1 MSVLVVIDAAA
12 VNGGPLAR
20 SLETAS
26 RAAAAC
32 GSDVQT
38 VRLHDTYGHL
48 CVRCMACS
56 RGSRRCVS
64 RDDGLAALSAL
75 MRSADAVLV
84 GAPSRLH
91 GGDPAAKALL
101 VRLVRAFA
109 DQPDARCSA
118 PVLSRGGAGKRA
130 AVVASCTPPSLV
142 PALAGQ
148 MVGTA
153 GTAWRTL
160 ADCGVDI
167 VGTAALLGA
176 WSGAGAMDG
185 PLSRSHDLG
194 RMLAAPRHGGE
205 LRAAAVPRP
214 AAPRHADDDSAPVP
228 THLVRPVGV

>member
-32 GSDVQT
+32 GSDVHS

-48 CVRCMACS
+48 CIRCMACA

-64 RDDGLAALSAL
+64 RDGGLAALASL

-84 GAPSRLH
+84 GAPSRLF
-91 GGDPAAKALL
+91 GGDPVAKALL
-101 VRLVRAFA
+101 IRLVRAFA
-109 DQPDARCSA
+109 EQPEVRCSA
-118 PVLSRGGAGKRA
+118 PVASRGGAGKLA

-142 PALAGQ
+142 TALAGQ

-160 ADCGVDI
+160 ADCGVHI
-167 VGTAALLGA
+167 VGTAALPGA

-185 PLSRSHDLG
+185 PLSRSHELG
-194 RMLAAPRHGGE
+194 RMLAAPRRVDDASSPA
-205 LRAAAVPRP
+205 RA
-214 AAPRHADDDSAPVP
+214 
-228 THLVRPVGV
+228 HLVRPVGV

>member
-26 RAAAAC
+26 RSAAAC
-32 GSDVQT
+32 GGDVRT
-38 VRLHDTYGHL
+38 VRLYDTYGRL
-48 CVRCMACS
+48 CARCMACS
-56 RGSRRCVS
+56 RGSRRCAS
-64 RDDGLAALSAL
+64 RDDGLAALSSL

-84 GAPSRLH
+84 GAPSRLF

-109 DQPDARCSA
+109 DQPEARCST
-118 PVLSRGGAGKRA
+118 PVPRSGARKRA
-130 AVVASCTPPSLV
+130 AVVASCTPPSMV
-142 PALAGQ
+142 MELAGQ

-153 GTAWRTL
+153 GCAWRTL
-160 ADCGVDI
+160 SDCGVEI

-194 RMLAAPRHGGE
+194 RMLASPRRGAEPRVATEPRAETLRRDDEAPSPA
-205 LRAAAVPRP
+205 RA
-214 AAPRHADDDSAPVP
+214 
-228 THLVRPVGV
+228 HLARPVGV